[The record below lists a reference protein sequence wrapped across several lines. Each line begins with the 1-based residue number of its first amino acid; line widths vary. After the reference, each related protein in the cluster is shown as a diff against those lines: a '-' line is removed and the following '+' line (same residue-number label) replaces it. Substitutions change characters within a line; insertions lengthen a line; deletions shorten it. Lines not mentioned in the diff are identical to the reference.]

1 MQESRANASHS
12 HPSGAGKS
20 RRDGTRN
27 NRTWYWLLALP
38 YVAMLW
44 LPSYNRIEPRAFG
57 VPFFYWYQLL
67 WVVLST
73 FVIVAVLYL
82 AHARKESDEHKR

>member
-1 MQESRANASHS
+1 MQKDNNVQ
-12 HPSGAGKS
+12 KS
-20 RRDGTRN
+20 RI
-27 NRTWYWLLALP
+27 NRHWYWLLAIP
-38 YVAMLW
+38 YLAMLW

-73 FVIVAVLYL
+73 FVIAAVLYF
-82 AHARKESDEHKR
+82 AHMRKRPNKQKR